1 MRFLLLAMAVYVAA
15 VAQTSLVDAM
25 RIGPSTPDLLVLVA
39 MSWLLA
45 GSGRYGFLGAGLVG
59 LAADLVSPGRLG
71 IGAAWLLIV
80 GYAVSRVKTRF
91 GLEHWT
97 TQVPAVA
104 LTATVWVAAAGLTRW
119 LAGEIAI
126 APLAIVQRALG
137 VGLYTGAVGLPW
149 LMVLGWIGEPF
160 LARRKKLAGF

>member
-1 MRFLLLAMAVYVAA
+1 
-15 VAQTSLVDAM
+15 
-25 RIGPSTPDLLVLVA
+25 

-59 LAADLVSPGRLG
+59 LVADLAGPGRLG
-71 IGAAWLLIV
+71 IGAAWLLVI
-80 GYAVSRVKTRF
+80 GYAMSHVKARF

-104 LTATVWVAAAGLTRW
+104 LAAAVWVLAAGLTRW

-126 APLAIVQRALG
+126 APPAIFHRALG
-137 VGLYTGAVGLPW
+137 VGLYTGAAGLPCF
-149 LMVLGWIGEPF
+149 MVLGWVSEPF
-160 LARRKKLAGF
+160 LTRRKKLARSY